1 MHPHLRPDSAAKA
14 SDARCD
20 GAHVPVI
27 AAAPAGAGSSNHERM
42 KFRIIAL
49 ALIVLGFLMRADAKD
64 AYPGGCVDCHAK
76 EKRVSAQLSHWNG
89 KVDAKTLAA
98 MQAFVPK
105 GMTLRGK
112 HPTVA
117 TKDIPA
123 SCMKCHTAT
132 SKGIPPLA
140 PLMHGIHLAKAD
152 AVECT
157 NCHKLNRANGTWS
170 LPSGAEK

>member
-1 MHPHLRPDSAAKA
+1 MKHHLA
-14 SDARCD
+14 
-20 GAHVPVI
+20 
-27 AAAPAGAGSSNHERM
+27 
-42 KFRIIAL
+42 AL
-49 ALIVLGFLMRADAKD
+49 ALTVFVPIAMAAPP
-64 AYPGGCVDCHAK
+64 AYPGGCVDCHVK
-76 EKRVSAQLSHWNG
+76 EKRVSVLLSHWNG
-89 KVDAKTLAA
+89 KVDAKTIAA

-140 PLMHGIHLAKAD
+140 PLLHGIHLAKGNAGEF
-152 AVECT
+152 VKQFQGECT
-157 NCHKLNRANGTWS
+157 HCHKLNKATGTWS